1 MIFNYSDKF
10 IEAEDAVKA
19 VKSNHKVWL
28 HANSCFPD
36 LLVSKLLERYRELQN
51 VTFYQLTTFNQA
63 DFVEPEMKGHFT
75 LNALFTSGNVR
86 KAVNEG
92 RADFT
97 PAFLSEIPRMLE
109 ESVIPVDVCLLHLS
123 VPDEHGYCSFGVSNE
138 CSKIAAECAKIKI
151 AQINPKMPRVLGDN
165 FIHISKLD
173 YIVWHD
179 KELIEVKNTTKDLSD
194 EDKAVYDAIGNNI
207 AELIKDGDTLQ
218 MGIGAI
224 PDAVLPL
231 LREKRDLG
239 VHTEMFSDGLVD
251 LMEAGI
257 VHGSRKNFLK
267 DKVVS
272 SFLIGSKKVFDFV
285 DNNPLIEFR
294 STKFVNDPFVIARN
308 DNLVSI
314 NSAIEVDFTG
324 QVCADSIGY
333 RNYSGFGG
341 QVDFVR
347 GAIRSKGGRSIIALP
362 STAKGGAVSRIV
374 SCLKEGAGV
383 TTSRGDVNFVA
394 TEFGV
399 ANLWGK
405 TMRERVKSMINIAH
419 PDFREELERKAR
431 EVKFLWD

>member
-1 MIFNYSDKF
+1 
-10 IEAEDAVKA
+10 
-19 VKSNHKVWL
+19 
-28 HANSCFPD
+28 
-36 LLVSKLLERYRELQN
+36 
-51 VTFYQLTTFNQA
+51 
-63 DFVEPEMKGHFT
+63 
-75 LNALFTSGNVR
+75 
-86 KAVNEG
+86 
-92 RADFT
+92 
-97 PAFLSEIPRMLE
+97 
-109 ESVIPVDVCLLHLS
+109 
-123 VPDEHGYCSFGVSNE
+123 
-138 CSKIAAECAKIKI
+138 
-151 AQINPKMPRVLGDN
+151 MPRVLGDN